1 VLGASQW
8 EAVEALVA
16 WLDAANGRSQHEVT
30 LRMMKLAE
38 EVGEVTQAWIGFT
51 GQNPRKGRSH
61 SLDDV
66 RNELCDVI
74 ITAAVALGTVTDD
87 PGAALDAALQ
97 RVAARRL
104 TPAQDA

>member
-1 VLGASQW
+1 MLNEAQW
-8 EAVEALVA
+8 DTIDTLIA
-16 WLDAANGRSQHEVT
+16 WLDGANGRDRQEIT

-51 GQNPRKGRSH
+51 GQNPRKGHSH

-66 RNELCDVI
+66 RDELCDVI

-87 PGAALDAALQ
+87 PGAVLDAALQ
-97 RVAARRL
+97 RIAARRL
-104 TPAQDA
+104 TPVQDA